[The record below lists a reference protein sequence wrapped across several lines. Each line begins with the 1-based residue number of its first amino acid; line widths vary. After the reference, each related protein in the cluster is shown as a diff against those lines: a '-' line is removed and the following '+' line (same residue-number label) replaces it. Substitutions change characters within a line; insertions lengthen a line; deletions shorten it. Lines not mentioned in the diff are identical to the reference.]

1 MSTLLHKIYFSNN
14 SSFTTFLS
22 LLIIKGGCSFSP
34 LNMKENKDCLA
45 LIPYNKPFLNLI
57 LYINYN
63 DYTSFNYKINR
74 RSKKKIKKLNMITL
88 ILRVIFTLFNFFI
101 FFYRRSLPNPDLNNL

>member
-74 RSKKKIKKLNMITL
+74 RSKKKNKKVKYYNKLKLALACYNLYFNLYFFFSLIK
-88 ILRVIFTLFNFFI
+88 F
-101 FFYRRSLPNPDLNNL
+101 